1 MNNDEKS
8 INKIEKIEKIEKVNE
23 LSINDISSHSCY
35 YVIKSSSNG
44 KYGICSCGDVKL
56 IF

>member
-8 INKIEKIEKIEKVNE
+8 INNIEKNDNEQSIDVNV
-23 LSINDISSHSCY
+23 STHICD

-44 KYGICSCGDVKL
+44 TYGICSCGDVKL